1 MWHSCGT
8 FRLADHFAG
17 KPPILRKTFTTFVSV
32 ARSNGP
38 VIVYAQKTRIV
49 IQARVRFAGA
59 VVRSSWLDA
68 ALWLRRRASHPS
80 LHRTEVFGRAGFGL
94 HFRLRSPTD
103 IDEDLAELIR
113 EAYLAALQDPRDR
126 VG

>member
-68 ALWLRRRASHPS
+68 SELTSALICFSCSIHGARRLATSGNSAAS
-80 LHRTEVFGRAGFGL
+80 GRLGGEL
-94 HFRLRSPTD
+94 PTQRRCQSHS
-103 IDEDLAELIR
+103 A
-113 EAYLAALQDPRDR
+113 P
-126 VG
+126 